1 MPSEQCKLI
10 TSFFLSFFFLMAVG
24 LIQYTYMILFCK
36 NYTLQIFLTAF
47 KKFLK
52 VKF

>member
-10 TSFFLSFFFLMAVG
+10 TSFFLSFFFLMVVG
-24 LIQYTYMILFCK
+24 LIHMILICK